1 MKPQSIASLAFAF
14 ASVSG
19 IHGLFVVGGCVFLF
33 GALTIIL
40 RRGQVSDRQPTTG
53 ESLETGRPTL

>member
-1 MKPQSIASLAFAF
+1 VV

-40 RRGQVSDRQPTTG
+40 RRGQAADRQPATG
-53 ESLETGRPTL
+53 ESIETGRPTL